1 MPTSEGPPTNNMDKI
16 KITESGIAKFLS
28 ELNTDRA
35 PGPDELLN
43 LLLKNAAKETF
54 LFLKD
59 IFCLD
64 RERMGQG

>member
-1 MPTSEGPPTNNMDKI
+1 MPTSEGPPTNNIDKI
-16 KITESGIAKFLS
+16 KITESGIAKLLS

-59 IFCLD
+59 IFYLD
-64 RERMGQG
+64 QEWMGRG